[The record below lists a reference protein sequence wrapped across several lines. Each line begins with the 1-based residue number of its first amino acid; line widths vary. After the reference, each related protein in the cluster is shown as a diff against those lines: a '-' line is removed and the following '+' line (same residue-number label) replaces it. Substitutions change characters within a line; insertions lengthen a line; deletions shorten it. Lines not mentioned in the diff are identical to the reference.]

1 MNLAER
7 FQIICLRYPD
17 ECGVKGLEPSRKIP
31 RVLDTEGKDGFQPV
45 MMSFKAFLETQA
57 TIQIFGLGIFLRYLL
72 DIYRHSETH
81 KRVEHVKILNLPIS
95 LNKLIFRI

>member
-1 MNLAER
+1 M
-7 FQIICLRYPD
+7 
-17 ECGVKGLEPSRKIP
+17 KGLEPSRKIP